1 MDIKV
6 CDLPISDRPLYR
18 LMQLGGN
25 DLTNIEL
32 LSIIIGTAGSL
43 TVAQNLILQFKSIE
57 NIKFATIQQLTT
69 IKGIG
74 KSLAGRIIAC
84 LEMSKRINSID
95 FPKGTYTITTPEQ
108 CYIKIKPKITDYFK
122 EHFFVCS
129 VDVRNRLISIDEVS
143 KGTLTASLVHP
154 REVYEVAIKRHSAQ
168 IIVAHNHPSGDT
180 DPSEDDIRITK
191 RLYEAGKIMGI
202 ELIDHII
209 ITETNYTS
217 LKDKSV
223 F

>member
-6 CDLPISDRPLYR
+6 CDLPITDRPLYR

-32 LSIIIGTAGSL
+32 LSLIIGTDKSL
-43 TVAQNLILQFKSIE
+43 TLAQNLIIQFKTLE

-69 IKGIG
+69 VKGIG

-84 LEMSKRINSID
+84 LEMSKRLTSLQLPQNL
-95 FPKGTYTITTPEQ
+95 YTITTPEQ
-108 CYIKIKPKITDYFK
+108 CFVRIKNKIIDYFK

-129 VDVRNRLISIDEVS
+129 IDIRNKLISVDEVS

-154 REVYEVAIKRHSAQ
+154 REVFEVAIKRHSAQ
-168 IIVAHNHPSGDT
+168 IIVAHNHPSGET

-202 ELIDHII
+202 QLLDHIVL
-209 ITETNYTS
+209 TETNYTS
-217 LKDKSV
+217 LKDKGII
-223 F
+223 